1 MQLFNLMAE
10 TITIYG
16 ETFNVSINWIGK
28 IIRWLVNG
36 AGVGF
41 GIILFTLILKLIVLP
56 FDIKQRTSMRKQNIK
71 MKENQAKMEKLQ
83 KQYANDKAMYNQKL
97 MEMYKESGI
106 SMFSS
111 CLPMILSLVIFI
123 VAINAFNS
131 YSQYAAI
138 ENYNLMVNAYTAQL
152 TDYTAEIDNKNI
164 TVYDDV
170 NGNKF
175 FLVDENA
182 DDVYISIQVN
192 YDEAHKDDP
201 ASYIKSLDNMSE
213 VKKFLVKEEATYSAF
228 QTEVD
233 ALLEKNKD
241 NAEYTKGM
249 ACKKVLQ
256 ERAQEVVEKT
266 YKQTDGVA
274 DKMSFLWIKNVWQ
287 TDAAY
292 ASPVLSFSKFS
303 DAAKQE
309 DFVNAKGKEVSFADI
324 NKSTDAYR
332 KPTYNEVTANL
343 SEQKDQANGYFILVV
358 LSIGTILLQQWI
370 SMRSQKEQSKFS
382 SVDGQGASQQKMT
395 MIIMT
400 VMFAIFSF
408 MYSAAFSLYMIG
420 GNLWSLGETVGI
432 NKIVDVR
439 EAKKEEKA
447 MQEKYNKRFPGRA
460 KLAGDDAK
468 NNKNK
473 KDKKSDQKRK

>member
-71 MKENQAKMEKLQ
+71 MKENKDKMEKLQ
-83 KQYANDKAMYNQKL
+83 KQYANDKEMYNQKL
-97 MEMYKESGI
+97 MEMYKENGI

-138 ENYNLMVNAYTAQL
+138 ENYNLMVNAYTTQL
-152 TDYTAEIDNKNI
+152 TDYTAEIKNENI
-164 TVYDDV
+164 TVGRDE
-170 NGNKF
+170 NGNEYY
-175 FLVDENA
+175 LVDE
-182 DDVYISIQVN
+182 DKEGVYISIRVK
-192 YDEAHKDDP
+192 YDEAYKEDP
-201 ASYIKSLDNMSE
+201 AAYISTLDNMSE
-213 VKKFLVKEEATYSAF
+213 IKEFLVKEDATYAAF
-228 QTEVD
+228 KDEVD
-233 ALLEKNKD
+233 SLLEKNKE
-241 NAEYTKGM
+241 NTEYTKGV

-256 ERAQEVVEKT
+256 ERAQEAVEKE
-266 YKQTDGVA
+266 YDEEVSG
-274 DKMSFLWIKNVWQ
+274 KMSFLWIKNIWQ

-292 ASPVLSFSKFS
+292 ASPVLSFSKFKE
-303 DAAKQE
+303 AAKQE
-309 DFVNAKGKEVSFADI
+309 DFVNSKDKEISFSTV
-324 NKSTDAYR
+324 NKNTDAY
-332 KPTYNEVTANL
+332 KKATYNEVTANL
-343 SEQKDQANGYFILVV
+343 SAHKNEANGYFVLIV

-370 SMRSQKEQSKFS
+370 SMRSQKEQNQFS

-408 MYSAAFSLYMIG
+408 MYSAAFSIYMIV
-420 GNLWSLGETVGI
+420 GNLWSLAETVSI
-432 NKIVDVR
+432 NKIVDVV

-447 MQEKYNKRFPGRA
+447 MQAKYNKRFPGRA
-460 KLAGDDAK
+460 AEDK
-468 NNKNK
+468 NGKKKEKKNE
-473 KDKKSDQKRK
+473 KRK

>member
-16 ETFNVSINWIGK
+16 ETFNVSINWIGQ
-28 IIRWLVNG
+28 IIRWLVKG

-56 FDIKQRTSMRKQNIK
+56 FDIKQRSSMRKQNIK
-71 MKENQAKMEKLQ
+71 MKENQEKMQKLQ

-138 ENYNLMVNAYTAQL
+138 ENYNSMVDAYTTQL
-152 TDYTAEIDNKNI
+152 TEYTAEIDNKNI
-164 TVYDDV
+164 TVGEDG
-170 NGNKF
+170 NGNKY
-175 FLVDENA
+175 FLVDE
-182 DDVYISIQVN
+182 DEEGVYISIQVN
-192 YDEAHKDDP
+192 YDEKYKDDP
-201 ASYIKSLDNMSE
+201 ASYIKTLDNMSE
-213 VKKFLVKEEATYSAF
+213 VKKFIVKEKETSKAF

-241 NAEYTKGM
+241 NAEYTEAL

-256 ERAQEVVEKT
+256 EQAQKAVEKC
-266 YKQTDGVA
+266 YDKDVSG
-274 DKMSFLWIKNVWQ
+274 KMSFLWIKNVWQ

-309 DFVNAKGKEVSFADI
+309 DFVNKSGKEVSFAKI
-324 NKSTDAYR
+324 NKSTDAY
-332 KPTYNEVTANL
+332 KKATYNEVTANL
-343 SEQKDQANGYFILVV
+343 SEHKDEANGYFILVV

-370 SMRSQKEQSKFS
+370 TMRSQKEQNQFS

-400 VMFAIFSF
+400 VMFAFFSF
-408 MYSAAFSLYMIG
+408 MYSAAFSLYMIV
-420 GNLWSLGETVGI
+420 GNLWSLGETVSI
-432 NKIVDVR
+432 NKIVDAR

-460 KLAGDDAK
+460 KLAGEKGKDK
-468 NNKNK
+468 QK
-473 KDKKSDQKRK
+473 KDKKSEQKRK

>member
-10 TITIYG
+10 NITIYG

-71 MKENQAKMEKLQ
+71 MKENKDKMEKLQ

-97 MEMYKESGI
+97 MEMYKANGI

-138 ENYNLMVNAYTAQL
+138 ENYNLMVNAYTEQL
-152 TDYTAEIDNKNI
+152 TDYTAEINNENI
-164 TVYDDV
+164 TVDSDE
-170 NGNKF
+170 NGNQYY
-175 FLVDENA
+175 LVDEEKEG
-182 DDVYISIQVN
+182 VYISIRVK
-192 YDEAHKDDP
+192 YDEAYKEDP
-201 ASYIKSLDNMSE
+201 AAYISTLNNMSE
-213 VKKFLVKEEATYSAF
+213 IKQFVVKEDATYAAF
-228 QTEVD
+228 KDEVD

-241 NAEYTKGM
+241 KEDYTKGK
-249 ACKKVLQ
+249 ACKAVLQ
-256 ERAQEVVEKT
+256 EHAREAVEREYDEEVS
-266 YKQTDGVA
+266 G
-274 DKMSFLWIKNVWQ
+274 KMSFLWIKNIWQ

-292 ASPVLSFSKFS
+292 KSPVLSYS
-303 DAAKQE
+303 DFNSSAKQE
-309 DFVNAKGKEVSFADI
+309 DFVNAKGNDISFSKV

-332 KPTYNEVTANL
+332 KATYNEVTANL
-343 SEQKDQANGYFILVV
+343 SEQKNEANGYFVLIV
-358 LSIGTILLQQWI
+358 LSIGTILLQQFI
-370 SMRSQKEQSKFS
+370 SMRSQKEQNQFS

-400 VMFAIFSF
+400 GMFAIFSF
-408 MYSAAFSLYMIG
+408 MYSAAFSIYMIV
-420 GNLWSLGETVGI
+420 GNLWSLAETVTI
-432 NKIVDVR
+432 NKIVDVV

-447 MQEKYNKRFPGRA
+447 MQAKYNKRFPGRA
-460 KLAGDDAK
+460 AEDK
-468 NNKNK
+468 NGKK
-473 KDKKSDQKRK
+473 KDKKDEKRK

>member
-71 MKENQAKMEKLQ
+71 MKENKDKMEKLQ
-83 KQYANDKAMYNQKL
+83 KQYANDKEMYNQKL
-97 MEMYKESGI
+97 MEMYKENGI

-138 ENYNLMVNAYTAQL
+138 ENYNLMVNAYTTQL
-152 TDYTAEIDNKNI
+152 TDYTAEIKNENI
-164 TVYDDV
+164 TVGSDE
-170 NGNKF
+170 NGNEYY
-175 FLVDENA
+175 LVDE
-182 DDVYISIQVN
+182 DKEGVYISIRVK
-192 YDEAHKDDP
+192 YDEAYKEDP
-201 ASYIKSLDNMSE
+201 AAYISTLDNMSE
-213 VKKFLVKEEATYSAF
+213 IKEFLVKEDATYAAF
-228 QTEVD
+228 KDEVD
-233 ALLEKNKD
+233 SLLEKNKE
-241 NAEYTKGM
+241 NTEYTKGV

-256 ERAQEVVEKT
+256 ERAQEAVEKE
-266 YKQTDGVA
+266 YDEEVSG
-274 DKMSFLWIKNVWQ
+274 KMSFLWIKNIWQ

-292 ASPVLSFSKFS
+292 ASPVLSFSKFKE
-303 DAAKQE
+303 AAKQE
-309 DFVNAKGKEVSFADI
+309 DFVNSKDKEISFSTV
-324 NKSTDAYR
+324 NKNTDAY
-332 KPTYNEVTANL
+332 KKATYNEVTANL
-343 SEQKDQANGYFILVV
+343 SAHKNEANGYFVLIV

-370 SMRSQKEQSKFS
+370 SMRSQKEQNQFS

-408 MYSAAFSLYMIG
+408 MYSAAFSIYMIV
-420 GNLWSLGETVGI
+420 GNLWSLAETVSI
-432 NKIVDVR
+432 NKIVDVV

-447 MQEKYNKRFPGRA
+447 MQAKYNKRFPGRA
-460 KLAGDDAK
+460 AEDK
-468 NNKNK
+468 NGKKKEKKNE
-473 KDKKSDQKRK
+473 KRK